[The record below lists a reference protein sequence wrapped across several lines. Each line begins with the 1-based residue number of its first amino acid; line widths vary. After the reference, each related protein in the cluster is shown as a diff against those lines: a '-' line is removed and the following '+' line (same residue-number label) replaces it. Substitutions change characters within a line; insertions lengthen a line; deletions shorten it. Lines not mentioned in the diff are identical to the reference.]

1 MSTSQKKM
9 ILDHLKSKSWFSKTP
24 RKINTRIARAK
35 FGVERLASRINDL
48 RNQGYDIETLQK
60 IGTNKFGKKVT
71 FAEYTLKENK

>member
-1 MSTSQKKM
+1 MSTSQKEM

-48 RNQGYDIETLQK
+48 RNQGTI
-60 IGTNKFGKKVT
+60 
-71 FAEYTLKENK
+71 